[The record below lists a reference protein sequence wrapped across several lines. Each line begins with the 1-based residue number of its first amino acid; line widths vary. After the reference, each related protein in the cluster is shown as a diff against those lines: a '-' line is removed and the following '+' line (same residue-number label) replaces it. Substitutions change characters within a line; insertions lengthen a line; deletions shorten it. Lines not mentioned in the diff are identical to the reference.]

1 VLLTVAQ
8 KSGLEVEKFNDSTGT
23 LTGLVQ

>member
-1 VLLTVAQ
+1 VAQ
-8 KSGLEVEKFNDSTGT
+8 KSGLELEKFNDSTGT